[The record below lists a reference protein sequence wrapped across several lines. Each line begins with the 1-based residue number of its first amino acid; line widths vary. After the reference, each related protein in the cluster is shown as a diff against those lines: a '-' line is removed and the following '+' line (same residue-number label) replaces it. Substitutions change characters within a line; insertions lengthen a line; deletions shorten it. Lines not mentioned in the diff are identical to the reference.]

1 MGKLTEWVLDNYND
15 AEPLI
20 LSTSKEVSIKDVV
33 NLIVKHLKFMGTVV
47 WESDKPDGQ
56 FRKPSDNNKLMSLLP
71 DFKFTSLDD
80 GLKETVDW
88 FVDNY
93 ENCRK

>member
-1 MGKLTEWVLDNYND
+1 MG
-15 AEPLI
+15 
-20 LSTSKEVSIKDVV
+20 SI
-33 NLIVKHLKFMGTVV
+33 V

-80 GLKETVDW
+80 GLKETIDW
-88 FVDNY
+88 FVENY
-93 ENCRK
+93 ETCRK